1 MLFWIIAGLLAA
13 IIGTFLGVAL
23 LRGGRN
29 DVSAATYDLQVYRDQ
44 LKEVDRDL
52 ARGVIPEADAER
64 VRTEIA
70 RRILA
75 ADTQSKMSGS
85 DSGQPKGLGKG
96 MAAACFAFLLLGTI
110 GIYSQI
116 GAPNYEDQPLKA
128 RFATAQNILASRP
141 AQAVREAQLTPR
153 EERTVDQDFANLV
166 KELRVKVQENPTDLR
181 GQELLAR
188 NEATL
193 GNYRAAYEAQEKVIS
208 LKGEAARGQD
218 FTQYADLMI
227 RAAQG
232 YISPEAD
239 LALREAIARDPNDGF
254 ARYYMGLMLTQ
265 NGRPDMTFR
274 VWRDLLEEGPEN
286 APWIPPIRARIDDL
300 AWIAGVNYT
309 APAPRGPSA
318 DDIQAAQE
326 LTADERAEMIQS
338 MVASLSDRLATEGGT
353 PAEWAQLISAYAV
366 LGETDRSRTIWEE
379 AQTVFADNPAALATV
394 QAAAT
399 QAGL

>member
-13 IIGTFLGVAL
+13 IVGTFLGVTM
-23 LRGGRN
+23 LRGGAN
-29 DVSAATYDLQVYRDQ
+29 SVPPAAYDLQVYRDQ

-52 ARGVIPEADAER
+52 TRGVLPEADAER
-64 VRTEIA
+64 ARIEIS
-70 RRILA
+70 RRILT
-75 ADTQSKMSGS
+75 ADTQLKKGS
-85 DSGQPKGLGKG
+85 TDGGQPKGLGKT

-116 GAPNYEDQPLKA
+116 GAPSYEDQPLQD
-128 RFATAQNILASRP
+128 RFAAAQNLLASRP
-141 AQAVREAQLTPR
+141 SQATREAQLPALK
-153 EERTVDQDFANLV
+153 ERTVDENFSNLI
-166 KELRVKVQENPTDLR
+166 KELRVKIQENPNDLR

-193 GNYRAAYEAQEKVIS
+193 GNFRAAYEAQEKVIS
-208 LKGEAARGQD
+208 LKGDAVRGND
-218 FTQYADLMI
+218 FTQLADLMI

-239 LALREAIARDPNDGF
+239 IALREAMARDPNDGF

-274 VWRDLLEEGPEN
+274 VWRDLLEEGPEA

-318 DDIQAAQE
+318 DDIQAAEE
-326 LTADERAEMIQS
+326 LSPEGRAAMIQS

-366 LGETDRSRTIWEE
+366 LGETERSRTIWTE
-379 AQTVFADNPAALATV
+379 AQTVFADNPQALATV